1 MPVAFELPAL
11 KITAF
16 ESDEYHLSTDHIIVR
31 IEGQLVILDVV
42 YSVISC
48 LLVCLFFRTDRR
60 YSTQPVWKDITEG
73 TFFSVFFQSQLS
85 IKIYVRNTGR

>member
-60 YSTQPVWKDITEG
+60 YG
-73 TFFSVFFQSQLS
+73 TSRCGKISLKALSSLCSFSP
-85 IKIYVRNTGR
+85 N